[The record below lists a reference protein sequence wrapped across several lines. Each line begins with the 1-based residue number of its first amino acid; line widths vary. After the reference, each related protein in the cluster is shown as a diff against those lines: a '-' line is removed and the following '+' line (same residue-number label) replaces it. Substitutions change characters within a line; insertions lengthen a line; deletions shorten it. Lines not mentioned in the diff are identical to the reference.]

1 MAHGVSESAL
11 PPRHRQS
18 TNGMS
23 RSERDMHSC
32 SSLATNFRPRATPG
46 TPGMPGTPGTPNP
59 LRALSFGTRVR
70 PDTGTPGS
78 RVLPGTP
85 TGGAAPGGAP
95 TLHHLLSITNKDR
108 QPAGTS
114 EVSYNTFYR
123 EDRPTG
129 YPRRGSVT
137 DIPEQ
142 PCGPTTNTT

>member
-1 MAHGVSESAL
+1 MAHSVFESAL

-70 PDTGTPGS
+70 PDTG
-78 RVLPGTP
+78 
-85 TGGAAPGGAP
+85 GAP

-114 EVSYNTFYR
+114 EVSYNTSYG

-137 DIPEQ
+137 DIAER
-142 PCGPTTNTT
+142 PCGPTTNTP